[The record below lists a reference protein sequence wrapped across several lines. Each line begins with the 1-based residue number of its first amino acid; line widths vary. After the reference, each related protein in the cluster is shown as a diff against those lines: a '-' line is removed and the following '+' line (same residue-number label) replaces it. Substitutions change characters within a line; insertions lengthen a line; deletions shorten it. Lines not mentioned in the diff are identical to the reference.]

1 MMGLSGIT
9 TQGQPLRGVDGLPST
24 PLTGAENCLIM
35 KVDQEFD
42 TCDFIDFNSEFLH
55 FILKLM
61 GFVLNNGFHTTNDSG
76 IWAVDD
82 RIGWSDAKL

>member
-35 KVDQEFD
+35 EVDQEFD
-42 TCDFIDFNSEFLH
+42 TCDLIDVQSGN
-55 FILKLM
+55 
-61 GFVLNNGFHTTNDSG
+61 VAFHIKADG
-76 IWAVDD
+76 LC
-82 RIGWSDAKL
+82 AKHWISYDK